1 MKKMIKKT
9 LKEIGFQPDTKY
21 EFDIY
26 FTNNKEELNKE
37 QTTIYVEDLN
47 EVDNIYNGLQYS
59 YQYGGFIT
67 ISLYDIYNKFNN
79 TGTWYYKHI
88 KNTDKE
94 LFLNELKTIKSNNIF
109 LSFIAN
115 GYTTLFDAEDAS
127 NTIINNNKESSYL
140 AAYPIIS
147 EEQIKIYEAIILY
160 K

>member
-1 MKKMIKKT
+1 MIKKT

-26 FTNNKEELNKE
+26 FTDKKEELNNE
-37 QTTIYVEDLN
+37 NTTIYL
-47 EVDNIYNGLQYS
+47 DNINDLDIVYNGLTYS

-67 ISLYDIYNKFNN
+67 TNLYDIYNYFNN
-79 TGTWYYKHI
+79 TGIWYYKHI
-88 KNTDKE
+88 KNTNKE
-94 LFLNELKTIKSNNIF
+94 LFLNELKTIKSNTIF

-115 GYTTLFDAEDAS
+115 GYTTLFDAEEAS
-127 NTIINNNKESSYL
+127 NTIINNNKESKYL

-147 EEQIKIYEAIILY
+147 EDKEQIYEAVVIY